1 LELQMNK
8 RLKELMI
15 EAGYAYPEG
24 ATRAH
29 KFAEL
34 IIQECISAIEST
46 DRHRSDYFI
55 AMIKEHFGVEE

>member
-1 LELQMNK
+1 MNEK
-8 RLKELMI
+8 LKELMI
-15 EAGYAYPEG
+15 KAGYAFPEG

-29 KFAEL
+29 KLSEL

-55 AMIKEHFGVEE
+55 AKIKEHFGV

>member
-1 LELQMNK
+1 MNEK
-8 RLKELMI
+8 LKELMI
-15 EAGYAYPEG
+15 KAGYAFPEG

-29 KFAEL
+29 KLSEL

-55 AMIKEHFGVEE
+55 AKIKENFGVEE